1 MSLLRGRG
9 PLLWA
14 TLAAQV
20 LGGCMLPAY
29 RFATPECRTG
39 KRREGRLALL
49 PADITVFT
57 SPRKRRAVQEAGLPA
72 GVLHVVD
79 GLRGKGH
86 RVVASIDVGG
96 RISAVGRG
104 HEGERLHPEDIR
116 NLRIALHQQAELMV
130 DRRAAAPPYG
140 VDGELVKVVAQA
152 SGADA
157 LLYLY
162 VTAYSEPERR
172 VSAGDVAVAVAKY
185 LAAIGVSVAV
195 GALVGGMSVELRR
208 RSISVHWSSRN
219 LSGKRVPMPAGGPA
233 VPGES
238 GIVGPVLIAQTATP
252 LLAAVPC
259 HSCPPAV
266 QAPEAATTGEADPE
280 SREPTF
286 VGETRRVGRSLIE
299 ATLVAVSA
307 RDGRLLWVSRWFHQG
322 DIADRGTSKRLFEHI
337 VEEFPG
343 CGMKLWDW
351 NNFRD

>member
-1 MSLLRGRG
+1 MRLVCG

-29 RFATPECRTG
+29 RFATPECRAG

-57 SPRKRRAVQEAGLPA
+57 SPRKRRSLKQAGLQG
-72 GVLHVVD
+72 GVLRVVD

-96 RISAVGRG
+96 RITAVGRG
-104 HEGERLHPEDIR
+104 QGKRLHPEDIR
-116 NLRIALHQQAELMV
+116 NLRITLHQQAELMV
-130 DRRAAAPPYG
+130 DRRAAAPPYA

-162 VTAYSEPERR
+162 VTAYSEPAKQRR
-172 VSAGDVAVAVAKY
+172 ASAGDVAVAVAEY

-208 RSISVHWSSRN
+208 SSVSVHWSSRN

-233 VPGES
+233 VPGAS
-238 GIVGPVLIAQTATP
+238 GVVGPVLIAQTTTP
-252 LLAAVPC
+252 LMAAVPC

-266 QAPEAATTGEADPE
+266 QAPAADTAGEADPE
-280 SREPTF
+280 SREPTL
-286 VGETRRVGRSLIE
+286 VGETRRVESSVIE

-307 RDGRLLWVSRWFHQG
+307 QDGRLLWVSRWFHQG
-322 DIADRGTSKRLFEHI
+322 DIADRGTSGRLFEHI
-337 VEEFPG
+337 VEEFPS
-343 CGMKLWDW
+343 CGMKQWDW